1 MKSSTVF
8 FYKEIMY
15 KPLPDGVTIK
25 HSPIHGF
32 GLYASKRINK
42 GTLIGITHHIDPNS
56 QDGVIRTPLGG
67 FGNHSDNSNCFKLLM
82 ESTICGMKPSTWW
95 IGAKEDIE
103 EDEEITW
110 TYTLYNPTGEE
121 IMDEDQKRKNLN
133 HANALKKEIKILQS
147 RIEPRET
154 GHLHTAISVLTHRI
168 EELQNG

>member
-1 MKSSTVF
+1 
-8 FYKEIMY
+8 MY
-15 KPLPDGVTIK
+15 RPLPNSVTIK
-25 HSPIHGF
+25 KSSIQ
-32 GLYASKRINK
+32 GLGLFATERIAE
-42 GTLIGITHHIDPNS
+42 GTLIGITHHIDSNS

-67 FGNHSDNSNCFKLLM
+67 FGNHSDTPNCFKLLI
-82 ESTICGMKPSTWW
+82 EDTTWW

-121 IMDEDQKRKNLN
+121 IMNEDQKRKNLN
-133 HANALKKEIKILQS
+133 HANALKKEIKVLQS
-147 RIEPRET
+147 RIEPHDT